1 MASAGADPADRHLNP
16 DGIARRAHAQPGGA
30 ESLLLFRHA
39 ASHSERRTQQ
49 PISICR
55 QRPLHAIA
63 QKMSTTAA
71 PFGNL
76 PRLQDREEKVTTSSS
91 AIGRRM
97 VLGGLT
103 GALAAPSIV
112 SAQGTYPTKPVRYI
126 NPFPAGGATDTLSRL
141 FCAKLSELTGQQ
153 WIVENKGGS
162 GGNVGMDVLAQSAP
176 DGYTL
181 GLGGIAS
188 HAIAPTLYAKLP
200 FNPRTDFTF
209 VSTMWQLPNMLVVN
223 LDLPAKTVPELI
235 ELLKK
240 NPGKYSY
247 GSAGSGTTLH
257 LSGELFKIMAKVD
270 MLHVP
275 YRGAAPAMQDL
286 LAGQI
291 HMIFDN
297 IPGALVQWRSGKVR
311 ALGVTSAQ
319 RTPVVPDVPAIAET
333 LPGFDINSWT
343 TLTGPAKLPPEIV
356 QRLSELSKKALE
368 SDDLKAKFLDLAATA
383 IWRSPADTLAYR
395 DSEEARLAPIIRA
408 SGARVD

>member
-1 MASAGADPADRHLNP
+1 M
-16 DGIARRAHAQPGGA
+16 
-30 ESLLLFRHA
+30 
-39 ASHSERRTQQ
+39 
-49 PISICR
+49 
-55 QRPLHAIA
+55 
-63 QKMSTTAA
+63 K
-71 PFGNL
+71 
-76 PRLQDREEKVTTSSS
+76 TTSG
-91 AIGRRM
+91 AMGRRSL
-97 VLGGLT
+97 VCGLG
-103 GALAAPSIV
+103 GALAAPAIV
-112 SAQGTYPTKPVRYI
+112 SAQGTYPSKTVRYI

-141 FCAKLSELTGQQ
+141 FCAKMSELTGQQ
-153 WIVENKGGS
+153 WIVENRGGS
-162 GGNVGMDVLAQSAP
+162 GGNVGVDALAQSTP
-176 DGYTL
+176 DGYSL

-200 FNPRTDFTF
+200 FNPRSDFTF
-209 VSTMWQLPNMLVVN
+209 VSTIWQLPNMLVVN

-235 ELLKK
+235 ELLRK

-297 IPGALVQWRSGKVR
+297 IPGALAQSRPGKVR
-311 ALGVTSAQ
+311 PLGVTSAE

-343 TLTGPAKLPPEIV
+343 TLTGPARLPPDVV
-356 QRLSELSKKALE
+356 QRLSELSRKALE
-368 SDDLKAKFLDLAATA
+368 SEDLKAKFMDLAATP
-383 IWRSPADTLAYR
+383 IWRTPADTLAYR
-395 DSEEARLAPIIRA
+395 DSEEARLAPIIKA

>member
-1 MASAGADPADRHLNP
+1 MKSAKR
-16 DGIARRAHAQPGGA
+16 
-30 ESLLLFRHA
+30 
-39 ASHSERRTQQ
+39 
-49 PISICR
+49 
-55 QRPLHAIA
+55 
-63 QKMSTTAA
+63 
-71 PFGNL
+71 
-76 PRLQDREEKVTTSSS
+76 V
-91 AIGRRM
+91 IGRRG
-97 VLGGLT
+97 VLGGLG
-103 GALAAPSIV
+103 GAVAAPAVV
-112 SAQGTYPTKPVRYI
+112 SAQGTYPNKAVRYI

-141 FCAKLSELTGQQ
+141 FCAKMSELTGQQ
-153 WIVENKGGS
+153 WIVENRSGS
-162 GGNVGMDVLAQSAP
+162 GGNVGVDVLAQSAP

-223 LDLPAKTVPELI
+223 LDVPAKTVAELI
-235 ELLKK
+235 EVLKQ

-247 GSAGSGTTLH
+247 GSAGAGTTLH

-291 HMIFDN
+291 QMIFDN
-297 IPGALVQWRSGKVR
+297 IPGALAQLRPGKVR

-343 TLTGPAKLPPEIV
+343 TLTGPAKLPPEV
-356 QRLSELSKKALE
+356 TARLSELSKKALE

-383 IWRSPADTLAYR
+383 IWRSPADTLAFR

-408 SGARVD
+408 SGARVE